1 MKVRHILMIVT
12 AIILGSSG
20 SNVCNLMENECRGLG
35 FVGLLLIF
43 GCLITIFL
51 TLMFEYKAHDYDE

>member
-20 SNVCNLMENECRGLG
+20 SNICNLIENECKGLG
-35 FVGLLLIF
+35 FFGLLLIF
-43 GCLITIFL
+43 SSLVIIFL
-51 TLMFEYKAHDYDE
+51 TLIFEYKSNDYDE